1 MGFSSTTVLLLAIA
15 SQVFTAPQF
24 ITFKEGKVGVNFGGY
39 HAAAGLGGVLG
50 NGGAG
55 GLFAEAGTPHGQ
67 AAAAGLGGGAGGGGS
82 GGGLY
87 AGATAGGNVKA
98 AAGLAGGADVE
109 KSGGIGFAGASAGN
123 RNAAAGLGG
132 ESGATGSSGFTYSSS
147 KSFGV
152 SSGAVEQPISHVDK
166 KVHTEFDFNAASPVV
181 PLTNTVVKSKTKVK
195 EVRVEQPPPVVVE
208 KHFVQPQPVVVEK
221 HVYHEQP
228 VIVEKHIYHKKPH
241 RFHNKVSVHGYIG
254 GAGALPP
261 PPPIEKRIDVGVENY
276 ASAGA
281 DAAVAHGGNQQV
293 SYTKQVNFQ
302 RNPQFFADIF
312 NIPISTLKAVGNF
325 LGNTAGSTSVSV
337 QKSAS
342 VQAGAESPKHDGL
355 SSDSSKQT
363 QVSIQTPDASKLIDD
378 IFAIPI
384 NTLGAVNK
392 FLENNV
398 PARKKV
404 QISSEGVEEPARFRG
419 GRHARR
425 RVNKTV
431 TIEQPQ
437 TNTADEIKEE

>member
-1 MGFSSTTVLLLAIA
+1 MAFSRTTILLLSIA
-15 SQVFTAPQF
+15 SQVLTAPQF
-24 ITFKEGKVGVNFGGY
+24 ITFKDGKVGVNFGGY
-39 HAAAGLGGVLG
+39 HAAAGLGGLLG

-67 AAAAGLGGGAGGGGS
+67 AAVAGLGGGASEGGS
-82 GGGLY
+82 GGGLF

-98 AAGLAGGADVE
+98 AAGLAGGADAE
-109 KSGGIGFAGASAGN
+109 RSGGVGFAGASAGN

-132 ESGATGSSGFTYSSS
+132 ESGAAGSSGFTYSSS
-147 KSFGV
+147 KSFGL
-152 SSGAVEQPISHVDK
+152 SGAVEQPVNQVDK
-166 KVHTEFDFNAASPVV
+166 KVHAEYDFNAASPVV
-181 PLTNTVVKSKTKVK
+181 PLTNTIVKSNTKVK
-195 EVRVEQPPPVVVE
+195 EVHVEQP
-208 KHFVQPQPVVVEK
+208 PVVVEK

-228 VIVEKHIYHKKPH
+228 VIVEKRIYHKKPH
-241 RFHNKVSVHGYIG
+241 RFHNKVFVHGYIG
-254 GAGALPP
+254 GAAVPP
-261 PPPIEKRIDVGVENY
+261 PAIEKRVDVGVDNY
-276 ASAGA
+276 ASAAA
-281 DAAVAHGGNQQV
+281 DATAHGGQQV

-342 VQAGAESPKHDGL
+342 VQGGAESPKHDGL

-363 QVSIQTPDASKLIDD
+363 QVSIQTPDASKFIDD

-404 QISSEGVEEPARFRG
+404 QVSQEGDEEPARFRG

-425 RVNKTV
+425 RVKTV
-431 TIEQPQ
+431 VIEQPQ
-437 TNTADEIKEE
+437 KNATSEEKEE